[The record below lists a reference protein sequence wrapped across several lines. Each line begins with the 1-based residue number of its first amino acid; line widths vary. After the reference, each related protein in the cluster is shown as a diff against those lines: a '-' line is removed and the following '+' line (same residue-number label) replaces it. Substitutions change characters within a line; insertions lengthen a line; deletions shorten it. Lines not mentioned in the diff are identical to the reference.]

1 MKVRVTTCEKR
12 EKGSMDEKK
21 NRRTCE
27 TQNGY
32 MWEEKIRKYGRSTCA
47 GPRPIVPEAF
57 SQYLRRTCETQS
69 DYMWKN
75 MIYGRDTC
83 QHPKSTVPEAFSQ
96 FSERLVK
103 IRMATCLKKKEW
115 KKYMSSSQ
123 ICCARSFQT
132 NYQKDLCNSKWP
144 HVKNMCMKEMHI
156 RFQDLL
162 CQKHSV
168 KFSQSLLKF
177 RVATCEKS

>member
-32 MWEEKIRKYGRSTCA
+32 MWEKKIRKYGRSTCA

-103 IRMATCLKKKEW
+103 IRMATCLKKKNGKNTCQVLRSAVLEAFRQIIRRTCVTQSGHMWKTCVW
-115 KKYMSSSQ
+115 KKCISGSKIY
-123 ICCARSFQT
+123 CARSIQ
-132 NYQKDLCNSKWP
+132 
-144 HVKNMCMKEMHI
+144 
-156 RFQDLL
+156 
-162 CQKHSV
+162 
-168 KFSQSLLKF
+168 
-177 RVATCEKS
+177 

>member
-1 MKVRVTTCEKR
+1 MEEVHVQVQDLLCQKHSVNISEGLVKLKVTTCE
-12 EKGSMDEKK
+12 
-21 NRRTCE
+21 
-27 TQNGY
+27 
-32 MWEEKIRKYGRSTCA
+32 
-47 GPRPIVPEAF
+47 
-57 SQYLRRTCETQS
+57 
-69 DYMWKN
+69 KN

-103 IRMATCLKKKEW
+103 IRMATCLKKEW